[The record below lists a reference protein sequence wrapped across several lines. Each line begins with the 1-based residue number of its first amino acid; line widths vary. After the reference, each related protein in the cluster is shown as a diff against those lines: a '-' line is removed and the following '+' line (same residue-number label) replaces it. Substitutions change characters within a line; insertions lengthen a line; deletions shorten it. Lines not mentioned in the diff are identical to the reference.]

1 MKRKSILTK
10 RGPSTALLEKVI
22 KQAASDVANQVA
34 DDLFPMT
41 VLSVKGKRIW
51 VNRRNDSGIKMG
63 ERFIV
68 FEPGE
73 ELKDPV
79 TGEDLGSAESEV
91 AEAKVVRINPKN
103 TVLEL
108 TKGDIE
114 YVQAGFILR
123 RPQS

>member
-1 MKRKSILTK
+1 M
-10 RGPSTALLEKVI
+10 
-22 KQAASDVANQVA
+22 
-34 DDLFPMT
+34 
-41 VLSVKGKRIW
+41 
-51 VNRRNDSGIKMG
+51 
-63 ERFIV
+63 
-68 FEPGE
+68 
-73 ELKDPV
+73 